1 MDAANTGG
9 LFASNAVDPVRPN
22 LVRWPGTESGH
33 MLLTRTCWLS
43 AVGALVWLAVS
54 CAHAGDL
61 HIKIPRRSELTPV
74 QKLNRDGVDAVVG
87 HQYDKAEGLFYK
99 AYLYDP
105 ADPFTLNNL
114 GYVAE
119 LQGQIER
126 AQMFYKLAAEQGC
139 GAIIARSDNKA
150 LQGKPMTAAI
160 DTRMNG
166 PMRVNRMNLQGLE
179 LLSQSRGFEAQQVL
193 QQALQA
199 DSQNP
204 FTLNNLGV
212 ASETVGDYDA
222 ALKYYDEAA
231 AVGSKEAAVITLRK
245 TARGESVSRIAA
257 QSAQNLR
264 RRMRNTDMTQVRATM
279 LEMRGVFEVNE
290 NNLAAARQDFL
301 DAYRLDSSSA
311 FTLNN
316 LGYVSEIDGD
326 LETAQFFYA
335 RARKAGDA
343 DARVGLASQAF
354 AQGQRMGMVA
364 NDSNQKVDGELQVYS
379 QQRRGEQG
387 PVELTPRYGSLEP
400 DKSAARPQG
409 SSTTQP
415 QP

>member
-1 MDAANTGG
+1 MS
-9 LFASNAVDPVRPN
+9 LS
-22 LVRWPGTESGH
+22 RW
-33 MLLTRTCWLS
+33 CWLLVL
-43 AVGALVWLAVS
+43 APLVWLAAP
-54 CAHAGDL
+54 CAQAGDL
-61 HIKIPRRSELTPV
+61 RIKIPRRSELTPV
-74 QKLNRDGVDAVVG
+74 QKLNRDGVDAVMG
-87 HQYDKAEGLFYK
+87 HQYDKAEALFYK

-150 LQGKPMTAAI
+150 LRGKPMTEAI

-179 LLSQSRGFEAQQVL
+179 LLSESRGFEAQALL
-193 QQALQA
+193 QQALLL

-212 ASETVGDYDA
+212 ASETVGDYDS

-231 AVGSKEAAVITLRK
+231 AMGSKEAAVITLKK
-245 TARGESVSRIAA
+245 TARGEAVSRMAA

-264 RRMRNTDMTQVRATM
+264 RRMRNTDMTQIRAIM

-290 NNLAAARQDFL
+290 NNLAAAKQDFL
-301 DAYRLDSSSA
+301 DAYRLDPSSA

-316 LGYVSEIDGD
+316 LGYVAEIDGD

-335 RARKAGDA
+335 RARQAGDA
-343 DARVGLASQAF
+343 DTRVGLASQSF
-354 AQGQRMGMVA
+354 AQGQRLGMVA

-379 QQRRGEQG
+379 QQRRGEPG
-387 PVELTPRYGSLEP
+387 AVELTPRYGSLQP
-400 DKSAARPQG
+400 DKSAAKPQG